1 MCQLHD
7 RPLAHGELD
16 DNVHLS
22 STLQVVDALIKAN
35 KDFNLLVMIGRYI
48 KFYISCPLKVQ
59 LLCFL
64 ASTRSSGLHCDYPKR
79 SRGLP

>member
-35 KDFNLLVMIGRYI
+35 KDFNLLTNGA
-48 KFYISCPLKVQ
+48 S
-59 LLCFL
+59 L
-64 ASTRSSGLHCDYPKR
+64 A
-79 SRGLP
+79 